1 MRASQLFVW
10 NADHGNHLDVQFK
23 DRFRTQAR
31 YHRAAIELIRQFFMF
46 EKPMGNRLGIHGE
59 TVLRNNNYFNDRLL
73 PLSI

>member
-1 MRASQLFVW
+1 MRSCQFFDW
-10 NADHGNHLDVQFK
+10 SPEHGNRLDIQCK

-31 YHRAAIELIRQFFMF
+31 YHWAAIKLIRKFFMF
-46 EKPMGNRLGIHGE
+46 EKPMGNRLGLHGE